1 MDLLA
6 NLYKEQ
12 RPELIPALIEIVNK
26 FFAEEL
32 SEANIKPLT
41 TKEIEDYYREDAFIW
56 RIYLAFRKIDRAL
69 HGVLGKDYP
78 YILPERV
85 ER

>member
-1 MDLLA
+1 
-6 NLYKEQ
+6 
-12 RPELIPALIEIVNK
+12 
-26 FFAEEL
+26 L

-41 TKEIEDYYREDAFIW
+41 AKEIEDYYREDAFIW